1 MSGVTA
7 GLTVV
12 ELGDGIAPAYCA
24 KLLADYGSEVIKVEL
39 PEGDRLRA
47 AGPFRDDD
55 PSIEGGGLFTF
66 LNTSKQSVTIDWRT
80 EDGKKLVGGL
90 VEQADIVVHPFAGEA
105 RATVGLGE
113 PGRADLVEVAVTP
126 YGLDGPYAG
135 FESEPI
141 TLAALS
147 GWMFCMGDRD
157 QPPLF
162 PGGPY
167 IEYLSGISAAVG
179 ALIAIEARAGTG
191 LGQVVDVSA
200 FEAGVEA
207 LAFDPLRFSYS
218 GSYRPR
224 SDELYGDSPASAVYP
239 CADGFVQFQEER
251 RTREFLR
258 ILGGEELA
266 NDGRFES
273 ARSRLENRDALR
285 QAFIEHL
292 ARKQRWELFEASGR
306 EHIIISAVPDMADLL
321 QLQPH
326 QERDYFQPL
335 AGGPLEGVPLPGPP
349 IRFSEGGWRS
359 EPAPALGS
367 ANREVLGAR
376 LGVPAEEIARLRAGG
391 RV

>member
-1 MSGVTA
+1 MCRS
-7 GLTVV
+7 
-12 ELGDGIAPAYCA
+12 
-24 KLLADYGSEVIKVEL
+24 S
-39 PEGDRLRA
+39 R
-47 AGPFRDDD
+47 
-55 PSIEGGGLFTF
+55 S
-66 LNTSKQSVTIDWRT
+66 
-80 EDGKKLVGGL
+80 
-90 VEQADIVVHPFAGEA
+90 
-105 RATVGLGE
+105 
-113 PGRADLVEVAVTP
+113 
-126 YGLDGPYAG
+126 
-135 FESEPI
+135 
-141 TLAALS
+141 
-147 GWMFCMGDRD
+147 
-157 QPPLF
+157 
-162 PGGPY
+162 
-167 IEYLSGISAAVG
+167 
-179 ALIAIEARAGTG
+179 
-191 LGQVVDVSA
+191 
-200 FEAGVEA
+200 GVEA

-292 ARKQRWELFEASGR
+292 ARKGRWELFEASGR

-326 QERDYFQPL
+326 QERDYFHPL

-349 IRFSEGGWRS
+349 IRFGEGGWRS